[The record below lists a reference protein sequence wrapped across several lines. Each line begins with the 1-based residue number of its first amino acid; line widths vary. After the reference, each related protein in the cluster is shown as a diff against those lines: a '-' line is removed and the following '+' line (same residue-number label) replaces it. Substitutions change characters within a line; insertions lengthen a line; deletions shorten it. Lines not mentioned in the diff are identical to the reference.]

1 MSVLG
6 QKSWKDIRRRRS
18 RSIFTVATV
27 AAAVVGLSMFAMP
40 SLMDQAMAD
49 QVEQDRLHDIR
60 FFTDDIVLD
69 ADDLAALGGVD
80 GVTAV
85 ATRTTFPTRI
95 VFGDRRE
102 NVTLIG
108 VTSFDDQ
115 PVNVVVMD
123 RGAAPG
129 PNQVVTDTQNA
140 RSGRF
145 NGDVG
150 DDLSIEDNFGELRA
164 VTVAGEGGTLVF
176 SQAAG
181 ERVILY
187 MQQSVVNDLAGTSG
201 TSSIELTV
209 EDPGDAEVISEAVR
223 AMLLA
228 RRSEIVFSELPD
240 VREAGT
246 WPGQTDFN
254 NFATLFYVGAV
265 LALISS
271 MVLISNTMTTMVAEQ
286 TREVAILKAIG
297 GNRRQVRR
305 SFLRTIALLGL
316 LGAALG
322 IALGVPFSNLLVGFI
337 GRQFFG
343 VDPDWGI
350 SVPVIIISVIVAVGG
365 SVLAAIPA
373 LRRAARISVRD
384 GFDSS
389 TGLTESGRLDRLLRR
404 PHLPHNARLGL
415 RNVTRRRARSAGTL
429 LQIGLAVGVA
439 IGFLGLGVTIAD
451 VTGDTWDAMSWDVL
465 VIQRSNVE
473 LDDNAEQ
480 IVSSIDGVD
489 VVHPTLYNGLEVDG
503 AQLESWGLPPETA
516 LFSPDLDA
524 GRWLEPSDE
533 GRRVAVLGRAL
544 ASTSGVTPGD
554 TLTVGTARGSED
566 LEVVGVDGRLMNN
579 GTTIYLPLGT
589 FQDMLAR
596 DDSNTFWVRSQSQDE
611 ADIDRLAAQA
621 EDTLAAAGIPVRTEI
636 HYVERDANLA
646 ANRALV
652 GVLAAMGV
660 PIVAIGMIGLINL
673 MTMNVIERTR
683 EIGILRCIGARARD
697 IKRVFRT
704 EAIAIAFGGWL
715 LSIPLGWLIARVL
728 AWVVTEVFNF
738 GSVPFTFPLWS
749 IPLALVATLTL
760 AALVVIAPVRRAAR
774 LLPGDALRYE

>member
-1 MSVLG
+1 
-6 QKSWKDIRRRRS
+6 
-18 RSIFTVATV
+18 
-27 AAAVVGLSMFAMP
+27 
-40 SLMDQAMAD
+40 
-49 QVEQDRLHDIR
+49 
-60 FFTDDIVLD
+60 
-69 ADDLAALGGVD
+69 
-80 GVTAV
+80 
-85 ATRTTFPTRI
+85 
-95 VFGDRRE
+95 
-102 NVTLIG
+102 
-108 VTSFDDQ
+108 
-115 PVNVVVMD
+115 
-123 RGAAPG
+123 
-129 PNQVVTDTQNA
+129 VVTDVQNA

-145 NGDVG
+145 TESIGA
-150 DDLSIEDNFGELRA
+150 DLSIEDNFGELRQ

-176 SQAAG
+176 SQAAA

-187 MQQSVVNDLAGTSG
+187 MQQPEVNELAGTAG
-201 TSSIELTV
+201 TSSIELTI

-223 AMLLA
+223 TTLLA
-228 RRSEIVFSELPD
+228 RRTDVVFSDLPD

-271 MVLISNTMTTMVAEQ
+271 LVLISNTMTTMVAEQ

-305 SFLRTIALLGL
+305 SFLRTVALLGL
-316 LGAALG
+316 LGAAVG

-337 GRQFFG
+337 GREFFG

-389 TGLTESGRLDRLLRR
+389 TGLAESGLLDRLLRR
-404 PHLPHNARLGL
+404 PPLPHNARLGL

-429 LQIGLAVGVA
+429 VQIGLAVGVA

-480 IVSSIDGVD
+480 LVKSIDGVD

-503 AQLESWGLPPETA
+503 AQLESWGLPPETS

-544 ASTSGVTPGD
+544 ASTSGISPGD
-554 TLTVGTARGSED
+554 TLTVGTARGSEE

-579 GTTIYLPLGT
+579 GTTIYLPLET

-596 DDSNTFWVRSQSQDE
+596 NNSNTFWVRSQSQDE
-611 ADIDRLAAQA
+611 ADIDRLAAQV
-621 EDTLAAAGIPVRTEI
+621 EDELGAAGIPVRTEI

-646 ANRALV
+646 ANRVLV

-683 EIGILRCIGARARD
+683 EIGILRCIGASARD

-704 EAIAIAFGGWL
+704 EAITIALGGWL

-738 GSVPFTFPLWS
+738 GSVPFTFPVWS
-749 IPLALVATLTL
+749 IPAAMVATLAL

-774 LLPGDALRYE
+774 LRPGEALRYE